1 MMMMVMPPLPADLVL
16 PRSNPWDTFYR
27 GKTVVVTGAGGF
39 IGSHLVEALV
49 ALGATVK
56 ALVRYNSG
64 SLWGQLEQ
72 LPASTL
78 AHVAVVSGDITDVS
92 CVRTLMQD
100 ADVVF
105 HLAALIGIPYSYVA
119 PQHYVN
125 VNIQGTLNVLEM
137 GRLLETPKIVHTST
151 SETYG
156 TAQFTP
162 ITEAHPLQGQS
173 PYSASKMGADALVD
187 SYFRSFGTPVA
198 TIRPF
203 NTFGPRQS
211 NRAFIPTVMSQLLTQ
226 SAIKVGTLD
235 TVRDLNFVSDT
246 VAGFLAIG
254 ASEKTNGEVMNI
266 GSGRA
271 VSMREVLKIILELE
285 GKPFFPVSE
294 GSLERIRPEASEV
307 FVLQADATKA
317 KALLGWESSVALEA
331 GLALTLESMKR
342 QLVQSAHKTGYA
354 I

>member
-1 MMMMVMPPLPADLVL
+1 MMMMVMPPTPADLL
-16 PRSNPWDTFYR
+16 RPFPHEWDGFYK

-49 ALGATVK
+49 RLGATVK

-64 SLWGQLEQ
+64 SLWGHLEH
-72 LPASTL
+72 LPTETL
-78 AHVAVVSGDITDVS
+78 AHVQVVSGDITDAS
-92 CVRTLMQD
+92 CVRTLLKGS
-100 ADVVF
+100 DVVF

-156 TAQFTP
+156 TAKFTP

-173 PYSASKMGADALVD
+173 PYSASKIGSDALVE
-187 SYFRSFGTPVA
+187 SYFRSFGSPVA
-198 TIRPF
+198 IIRPF
-203 NTFGPRQS
+203 NTYGPRQS
-211 NRAFIPTVMSQLLTQ
+211 ARAFIPTVISQLLTQ
-226 SAIKVGTLD
+226 PNIQVGTLD
-235 TVRDLNFVSDT
+235 TVRDLNFVTDT

-254 ASEKTNGEVMNI
+254 ASKKTNGQVLNI

-271 VSMREVLKIILELE
+271 VSMRDVLKILLELE
-285 GKPFFPVSE
+285 GRPLFPVLELSQ
-294 GSLERIRPEASEV
+294 ERIRPEASEV
-307 FVLQADATKA
+307 FLLQADATKA
-317 KALLGWESSVALEA
+317 KTLLGWESTVSLEE
-331 GLALTLESMKR
+331 GLALTLESMKLQVDHYR
-342 QLVQSAHKTGYA
+342 KTGYH